1 MKIGVLANLAKPG
14 TAEALARVAAAAQ
27 QLRLTLCGDAET
39 LAVLGSGR
47 LCQPQDFGAKCD
59 LVLVLGGDGSMLH
72 AARLLAG
79 SGVAQA
85 GVNTGTLGFMT
96 CASVERLEEVMQ
108 CLAAGEYQVD
118 ERRLL
123 QAELQIAGSEPL
135 IRQALNDVV
144 VARGECARVVSL
156 ELAVDGR
163 AVTNYL
169 CDGLIV
175 ATPTG
180 STAHSLSAG
189 GPIVSTETPAVVISV
204 ICPHTLTSRPLVL
217 PDTSEI
223 VLTVRRA
230 AAPLLVSVD
239 GLDTA
244 RLAIDDRVLV
254 RRSPHVARIVLLHDH
269 DGFAVLRSKLGWRG
283 SSV

>member
-1 MKIGVLANLAKPG
+1 MKIGVLANLEKPG

-27 QLRLTLCGDAET
+27 QHQFTLCGDAET
-39 LAVLGSGR
+39 LAVLGTGT
-47 LCQPQDFGAKCD
+47 LCLPQDIGTDCD
-59 LVLVLGGDGSMLH
+59 LALVLGGDGSMLH

-79 SGVAQA
+79 SGVPQA
-85 GVNTGTLGFMT
+85 GINTGTLGFMT
-96 CASVERLEEVMQ
+96 CASVDRLEEVMQ
-108 CLAAGEYQVD
+108 SLAEGDYQVD

-123 QAELQIAGSEPL
+123 EAELHVSGSNPMT
-135 IRQALNDVV
+135 RHALNDVV

-163 AVTNYL
+163 AVTTYL

-189 GPIVSTETPAVVISV
+189 GPIVSPETPAVVISV

-239 GLDTA
+239 GQDTA
-244 RLAIDDRVLV
+244 RFSLGDRVLV
-254 RRSPHVARIVLLHDH
+254 RRSPHVARIVLLRDH